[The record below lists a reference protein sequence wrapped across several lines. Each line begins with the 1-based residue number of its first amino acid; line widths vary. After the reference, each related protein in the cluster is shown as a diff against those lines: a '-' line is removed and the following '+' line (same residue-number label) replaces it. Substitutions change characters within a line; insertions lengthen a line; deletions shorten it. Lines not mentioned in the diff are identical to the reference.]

1 MEVEYL
7 YEFTVI
13 AKLESF
19 SRAAEE
25 LCISQ
30 SSLSKHI
37 LTLER
42 ELGVSLLLR
51 NSRNV
56 ALSPVGA
63 QILPLAAQIAEL
75 KNKIRVAADK
85 QSSRDKTILG
95 IASIPVM
102 AQYNI
107 TGLLARFQREY
118 PKVTLEIMER
128 EQQELGELLES
139 GKCELA
145 FTRRMLEKEE
155 NLEYLEL
162 CRDNLVAVL
171 SREHPLADR
180 ETVTLEDLREEQLLF
195 LDQRT
200 GFHHLYSSLCRGA
213 GIVPNIAY
221 TGHRPEN
228 IVEMAAQNMGVAL
241 LMRRHTDYIA
251 NPEVVCLDVAP
262 LVETTICLVRRRD
275 RGLTPWAARFWEFVH
290 SHRPEQIHSQTE

>member
-1 MEVEYL
+1 MDIEYL
-7 YEFTVI
+7 CEFTVI

-42 ELGVSLLLR
+42 ELGVPLLVR

-56 ALSPVGA
+56 TLSPAGA
-63 QILPLAAQIAEL
+63 QILPMAAQVYEL
-75 KNKIRVAADK
+75 KNKIMVAAAK
-85 QSSRDKTILG
+85 QSSRQKTILS

-102 AQYNI
+102 AQYDI
-107 TGLLARFQREY
+107 TGILARFQRDN
-118 PKVTLEIMER
+118 PQLTLDMLECER
-128 EQQELGELLES
+128 QELQELLDS

-145 FTRRMLEKEE
+145 FARRGLEPEE
-155 NLEYLEL
+155 GLEYIEV
-162 CRDNLVAVL
+162 CRDNMVAVVAK
-171 SREHPLADR
+171 SHPLA
-180 ETVTLEDLREEQLLF
+180 EQEAVGLLDLKDENLLF

-200 GFHHLYSSLCRGA
+200 GFHHLYTTLCRGA
-213 GIVPNIAY
+213 GFVPHITY

-228 IVEMAAQNMGVAL
+228 IVELAAQNMGVAL

-251 NPEVVCLDVAP
+251 NPDVVCLDVTP
-262 LVETTICLVRRRD
+262 LVESSVCLVRRKD
-275 RGLTPWAARFWEFVH
+275 RSLTDLSQRFWEFVQADRAGQND
-290 SHRPEQIHSQTE
+290 SKTE

>member
-1 MEVEYL
+1 MDVEYL

-13 AKLESF
+13 AKLGSF

-25 LCISQ
+25 LCLSQ

-37 LTLER
+37 LALER

-56 ALSPVGA
+56 TLSPVGA
-63 QILPLAAQIAEL
+63 QILPLAAQMGEL
-75 KNKIRVAADK
+75 NNKIRVAADK
-85 QSSRDKTILG
+85 QSRRDKTLLP

-107 TGLLARFQREY
+107 TGLLARFQREH
-118 PKVTLEIMER
+118 PKVTLEILER
-128 EQQELGELLES
+128 EQQELGELLEK
-139 GKCELA
+139 GTCELA
-145 FTRRMLEKEE
+145 FTRRMLEGEE

-162 CRDNLVAVL
+162 CRDELVAVL
-171 SREHPLADR
+171 PKAHPLAGR
-180 ETVTLEDLREEQLLF
+180 ETLALTDLREEPLLF

-213 GIVPNIAY
+213 DFVPNIVY

-228 IVEMAAQNMGVAL
+228 IVEMAAQGMGVAL

-251 NPEVVCLDVAP
+251 SPEVVCLTITP
-262 LVETTICLVRRRD
+262 RVESTICLVRRQGRS
-275 RGLTPWAARFWEFVH
+275 LTSWAAGFWEFVEA
-290 SHRPEQIHSQTE
+290 HRPEEIHSPRE

>member
-162 CRDNLVAVL
+162 
-171 SREHPLADR
+171 
-180 ETVTLEDLREEQLLF
+180 
-195 LDQRT
+195 
-200 GFHHLYSSLCRGA
+200 
-213 GIVPNIAY
+213 
-221 TGHRPEN
+221 
-228 IVEMAAQNMGVAL
+228 
-241 LMRRHTDYIA
+241 
-251 NPEVVCLDVAP
+251 
-262 LVETTICLVRRRD
+262 
-275 RGLTPWAARFWEFVH
+275 
-290 SHRPEQIHSQTE
+290 